1 MQAAPQLV
9 LVSPDQVTAA
19 FARDL
24 RRALQ
29 AAPAA
34 AVILRLAAADER
46 AQLAAAKE
54 LVGIVQA
61 AGTAALLQGCD
72 DIVGRSGADGV
83 HMLGS
88 SRVGDTVRRFR
99 PEKMVGAGALK
110 SRHDCM
116 TAGEAGADYLLFGDT
131 DALSFDMLLDRVGW
145 WTEIFEIPCTAL
157 APSLDAVPQLVRVG
171 ADFVALGDFVWREP
185 DTVGET
191 VRAAASLLEGAV
203 A

>member
-24 RRALQ
+24 GRALQ

-34 AVILRLAAADER
+34 AVILRLAVADER

-61 AGTAALLQGCD
+61 AGGAALLGGAD

-83 HMLGS
+83 HKLGAA
-88 SRVGDTVRRFR
+88 RIADTVLRFR

-131 DALSFDMLLDRVGW
+131 DASGLDMLLDRVSW
-145 WTEIFEIPCTAL
+145 WSEIFEIPCTAL
-157 APSLDAVPQLVRVG
+157 APSLEAVPHLVRAG

-185 DTVGET
+185 GTVGET
-191 VRAAASLLEGAV
+191 VRAASSMLEEAV